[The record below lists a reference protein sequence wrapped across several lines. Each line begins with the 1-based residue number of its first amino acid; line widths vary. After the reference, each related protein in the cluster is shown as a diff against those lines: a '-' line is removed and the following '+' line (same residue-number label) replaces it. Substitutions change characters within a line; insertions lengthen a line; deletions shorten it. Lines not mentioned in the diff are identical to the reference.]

1 MNNIEN
7 LIDLFQE
14 VDNNQIKY
22 LNFNSI
28 NTKSTLDKIG
38 NNIDDY
44 IKMINKTKDDMIKNI
59 NI

>member
-7 LIDLFQE
+7 LIDLFQK
-14 VDNNQIKY
+14 VDNNQIKH
-22 LNFNSI
+22 LNFNSM

-44 IKMINKTKDDMIKNI
+44 IIMINKTKDDMIKI
-59 NI
+59 